1 MELETAETYE
11 TVGSVVSWIY
21 LLLLGANGLLNTS
34 FESLDFQALMDAI
47 EGPQLIAFIPAMDVK
62 LPPNVNY
69 FLASIKE
76 VAAVEPSDK
85 MRPDGEPSMAN
96 NVFGEQPETEPLNDR
111 VATIGYEDM
120 TPAAEIGTVSVMF
133 AMQIAGALILYI
145 SLCCHKKTGS
155 MLSERI
161 ARNLKQFILWGT
173 LINIIMI
180 YYLPVLIST
189 FISLVG
195 MQWETNTAAA
205 TANNVWTIFMLE
217 SWLLCPPLLFFVVYR
232 NRNNIGQLRK
242 GAQTARDPMKIQWKR
257 DWAKMEELVAKGLNP
272 DGLIAYC
279 KDKRAAKQGA

>member
-21 LLLLGANGLLNTS
+21 LLLLGANGLMNTS

-47 EGPQLIAFIPAMDVK
+47 EGPQLIAFIPAMNVK

-69 FLASIKE
+69 YLASIKE

-96 NVFGEQPETEPLNDR
+96 NVFGEQPETEPFNDR

-133 AMQIAGALILYI
+133 AMQIAGALILYA

-155 MLSERI
+155 ML
-161 ARNLKQFILWGT
+161 
-173 LINIIMI
+173 
-180 YYLPVLIST
+180 
-189 FISLVG
+189 
-195 MQWETNTAAA
+195 
-205 TANNVWTIFMLE
+205 
-217 SWLLCPPLLFFVVYR
+217 
-232 NRNNIGQLRK
+232 
-242 GAQTARDPMKIQWKR
+242 
-257 DWAKMEELVAKGLNP
+257 
-272 DGLIAYC
+272 
-279 KDKRAAKQGA
+279 